1 MSLQLYP
8 NARTDTYTPEHT
20 HAHTQTDACIQHTHA
35 RRSSHTIT
43 YYKKKSKISFNISP
57 QFTDMVSS
65 YGPVVHVLDPRRG
78 HTTIIYFLWPIYPT
92 LSSQSVH
99 SPTGTGSHLHNY
111 VCTIYIP
118 WYSRQTND
126 RSSRTHFSNKSG
138 IIRLKNIYL
147 ADKGKKIYT

>member
-99 SPTGTGSHLHNY
+99 SSRSACQLSPN
-111 VCTIYIP
+111 VYISTMST
-118 WYSRQTND
+118 YYKVDCQ
-126 RSSRTHFSNKSG
+126 
-138 IIRLKNIYL
+138 L
-147 ADKGKKIYT
+147 